1 MLRRPRSPSRCP
13 RLPGVGTAPP
23 EPSAAAFV
31 GRFPELRSLP
41 CPAADGVPHGGCR
54 AHRPPRPP
62 GCEGWPSAEAAWT
75 SLPPGADSERPPS
88 RKTTHDDH
96 RANVCARL
104 VIIFYFIIL
113 WKGNKHKHPELGE
126 TDLKKPNRAKPVR
139 TRCRRA
145 RVSRG
150 GPRAEGERPG
160 GRARGWGPSRMPGHR
175 MGAGRP
181 SWPRGAAPD
190 ARQSSD
196 SPAPRTRLP
205 GRRQPRAKR
214 SHGEGAPGTGSPSPA
229 ARGGGEER
237 LPTTRCRAALGDEPP
252 VPPPSRS
259 HMLQEAGALG
269 GVAPELLIND

>member
-1 MLRRPRSPSRCP
+1 MVAALPLGRRQKLSRLPGGGGRPQSPSRCP

-23 EPSAAAFV
+23 EPSVAAFV

-75 SLPPGADSERPPS
+75 LLPPEGDSKRPPS

-104 VIIFYFIIL
+104 VIVFYFIIL

-150 GPRAEGERPG
+150 GPRPG
-160 GRARGWGPSRMPGHR
+160 
-175 MGAGRP
+175 
-181 SWPRGAAPD
+181 
-190 ARQSSD
+190 
-196 SPAPRTRLP
+196 
-205 GRRQPRAKR
+205 
-214 SHGEGAPGTGSPSPA
+214 
-229 ARGGGEER
+229 
-237 LPTTRCRAALGDEPP
+237 
-252 VPPPSRS
+252 V
-259 HMLQEAGALG
+259 
-269 GVAPELLIND
+269 